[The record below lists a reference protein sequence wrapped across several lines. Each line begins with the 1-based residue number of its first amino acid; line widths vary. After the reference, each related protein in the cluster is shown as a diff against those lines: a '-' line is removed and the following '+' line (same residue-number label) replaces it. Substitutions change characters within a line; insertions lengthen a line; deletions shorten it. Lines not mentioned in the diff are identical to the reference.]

1 MRFFI
6 LLALQTRVRFRVVC
20 KFFRY
25 FTHSL
30 ELKIVTALSMIQPEI
45 FSVSIMFQSFYMKNA
60 INSLLFHHIQ
70 VSARRMETTQ
80 LML

>member
-1 MRFFI
+1 MFGFAWYVNFFVI
-6 LLALQTRVRFRVVC
+6 SHLP
-20 KFFRY
+20 
-25 FTHSL
+25 L

-45 FSVSIMFQSFYMKNA
+45 GSVSIMFENFYMKNA

-70 VSARRMETTQ
+70 VSALRMETTQ